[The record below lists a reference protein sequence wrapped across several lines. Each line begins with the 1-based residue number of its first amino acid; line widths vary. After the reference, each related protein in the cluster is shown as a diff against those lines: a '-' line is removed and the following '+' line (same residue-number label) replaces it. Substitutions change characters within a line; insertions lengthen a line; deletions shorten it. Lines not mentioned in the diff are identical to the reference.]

1 MTGLIFR
8 RSDRE
13 ILSQAEVHPRFR
25 GKVSGA
31 ARNYDEAERIV
42 RKYDRRSE
50 GGMALD
56 PLVVTDPAENDRVA
70 IEGHNRAGI
79 DGERLVMEQRLTGRR
94 RVFYRI

>member
-1 MTGLIFR
+1 MTGLIFK

-13 ILSQAEVHPRFR
+13 ILNQAEVHPRYR

-50 GGMALD
+50 GGSALP
-56 PLVVTDPAENDRVA
+56 PLVVTDQKENDRVA
-70 IEGHNRAGI
+70 IEGHNRAGV
-79 DGERLVMEQRLTGRR
+79 DGERMLGEQRMKGKRTFRR
-94 RVFYRI
+94 P